1 MNTFWEFV
9 VMFLIACVLNLIVI
23 LAFAYGFG
31 INVGPVWG
39 FVIGCIDMEIVMVAY
54 DRIKR
59 RRK

>member
-1 MNTFWEFV
+1 MNAFREFI

-31 INVGPVWG
+31 IDVSPIWG
-39 FVIGCIDMEIVMVAY
+39 FVIGCIDMLIVMEVY

-59 RRK
+59 KRR